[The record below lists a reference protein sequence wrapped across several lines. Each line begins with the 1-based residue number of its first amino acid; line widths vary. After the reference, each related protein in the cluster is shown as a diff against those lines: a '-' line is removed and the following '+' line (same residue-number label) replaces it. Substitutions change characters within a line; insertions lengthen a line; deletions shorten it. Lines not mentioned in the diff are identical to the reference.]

1 MPRNPPRRR
10 GARPW
15 SRSNGQP
22 LGLAAAVR
30 TREDAFRAL
39 LQVADYFK
47 RTEPHSPVAYSL
59 EQAVRWGR
67 MPLPE
72 LLTELIPEQAAREQ
86 VFKVVGIK
94 PPEQSS

>member
-1 MPRNPPRRR
+1 MLPAEDGGGIDR
-10 GARPW
+10 GGRTRHWFRGTASRPDW
-15 SRSNGQP
+15 RP
-22 LGLAAAVR
+22 TVR

-72 LLTELIPEQAAREQ
+72 LLTELIPER
-86 VFKVVGIK
+86 
-94 PPEQSS
+94 